1 MNLSFIAVSESK
13 SKDGHIK
20 WLCKCS
26 CGDVSE
32 YIATRIRNNR
42 VNQCKKCASKVSAE
56 KIKTHGM
63 RNSKEYSTWSAMK
76 ARCIHVESKDF
87 YRYGGKGILICSEWA
102 NSFEAFFEHIGLAP
116 SAQHSIDRIDNLK
129 GYEPNN
135 VRWATKTQQQRNKS
149 NSVYVTNGKNVFHI
163 NDVAT
168 KFGISR
174 GAAHLRLKR
183 GTLNGYSRSSTKD

>member
-32 YIATRIRNNR
+32 YIATRVRNNR
-42 VNQCKKCASKVSAE
+42 VNQCKQCATKVSAE

-76 ARCIHVESKDF
+76 ARCIYVESKDF
-87 YRYGGKGILICSEWA
+87 YRYGGKGIFICSEWA
-102 NSFEAFFEHIGLAP
+102 NSFEAFFEHIGPAP
-116 SAQHSIDRIDNLK
+116 SNQHSIDRIDNLK

>member
-102 NSFEAFFEHIGLAP
+102 NSFEAFFEHIGPAP
-116 SAQHSIDRIDNLK
+116 SNQHSIDRIDNLK

-149 NSVYVTNGKNVFHI
+149 NSVYVTNGKDVFHI

-168 KFGISR
+168 KLGISR

-183 GTLNGYSRSSTKD
+183 DTLNGYTRSSTKD

>member
-32 YIATRIRNNR
+32 YIATRVRNNR
-42 VNQCKKCASKVSAE
+42 VNQCKQCATKASAE

-76 ARCIHVESKDF
+76 ARCIYIESKDF
-87 YRYGGKGILICSEWA
+87 YRYGGKGIFICSEWA
-102 NSFEAFFEHIGLAP
+102 NSFEAFFEHIGPAP
-116 SAQHSIDRIDNLK
+116 SHQHSIDRIDNLK

-135 VRWATKTQQQRNKS
+135 VRWATKTQQQRNKN

-168 KFGISR
+168 KLGISR

>member
-1 MNLSFIAVSESK
+1 MNLSFISISESK

-32 YIATRIRNNR
+32 YIATRVRNNR
-42 VNQCKKCASKVSAE
+42 VNQCKQCAIKSSAE

-102 NSFEAFFEHIGLAP
+102 NSFEAFLKHIGLAP

-149 NSVYVTNGKNVFHI
+149 NSVYVTNGKDVFHI

-183 GTLNGYSRSSTKD
+183 GTLNGYSKS

>member
-32 YIATRIRNNR
+32 YIATRVRNNR
-42 VNQCKKCASKVSAE
+42 VNQCKQCATKVSAE

-76 ARCIHVESKDF
+76 ARCIHIESKNF
-87 YRYGGKGILICSEWA
+87 YRYGGKGIFICSEWA

-116 SAQHSIDRIDNLK
+116 SNQHSIDRIDNLK

-135 VRWATKTQQQRNKS
+135 VRWATKTQQQRNKN
-149 NSVYVTNGKNVFHI
+149 NSVFVTDGTNVFHI

-168 KFGISR
+168 KLSISR

-183 GTLNGYSRSSTKD
+183 GTLNGYSRK

>member
-32 YIATRIRNNR
+32 YIATRVRNNR
-42 VNQCKKCASKVSAE
+42 VNQCKQCATKVSAE

-102 NSFEAFFEHIGLAP
+102 NSFEAFFKHMGFAP
-116 SAQHSIDRIDNLK
+116 TKHHSVDRIDNSK

-135 VRWATKTQQQRNKS
+135 VRWATKSEQQRNRN
-149 NSVYVTNGKNVFHI
+149 NSIYVSDGKTVFHLV
-163 NDVAT
+163 DVA
-168 KFGISR
+168 KLLGISR
-174 GAAHLRLKR
+174 GSAFLRLKR
-183 GTLNGYSRSSTKD
+183 GKLNGYSRV

>member
-1 MNLSFIAVSESK
+1 MNLSFLSVSETK

-32 YIATRIRNNR
+32 YIATRVRNNR
-42 VNQCKKCASKVSAE
+42 VTQCKKCASKVSAE

-76 ARCIHVESKDF
+76 VRCTHTKAKDF
-87 YRYGGKGILICSEWA
+87 DRYGGKGIWICDEWV
-102 NSFEAFFEHIGLAP
+102 NSFETFFKHVGFAP
-116 SAQHSIDRIDNLK
+116 TAQHSIDRIDNKK

-135 VRWATKTQQQRNKS
+135 VRWATKTQQQRNKN
-149 NSVYVTNGKNVFHI
+149 NSVFVTDGTNVFHI

-168 KFGISR
+168 KLGISK

-183 GTLNGYSRSSTKD
+183 GTLNGYSRK

>member
-20 WLCKCS
+20 WLCKCF

-32 YIATRIRNNR
+32 YIATRVRNNR
-42 VNQCKKCASKVSAE
+42 VNQCKQCAIKASAE